1 MGKEKN
7 SFKYP
12 GTPMA
17 MDGTEAAVRME
28 SAGSEAGG
36 VYPITPASNMGE
48 GFAASA
54 AAAAPNAFGRRLVF
68 FEPEGEHAAAAVT
81 AGMSLVGL
89 RSANFSAGQGIA
101 YMHESLYAAVGKRL
115 TYVLNMACRAMT
127 KHSLNIHCGHDDY
140 HSVDDTGFFQLFAKN
155 VQEVADINLIT
166 HRIAELTLNPGICAQ
181 DGFLTSHAIESLI
194 LPEVDL
200 VREYLGDPSDI
211 IECPTPA
218 QKMVFGET
226 RRRVPE
232 LFDVDYPAMLGTV
245 QNQDSYAQGV
255 AAQRPFFFDH
265 IQEMADVAFEEYY
278 KLTGRKYARATG
290 YKLEDAEYVFVGQ
303 GSVIWNL
310 EAVCDYLRETEGMK
324 VGVLNVT
331 MFRPFPS
338 DLVSSMLRGKKAA
351 TVLERVDQ
359 PLASDAPLLREVR
372 GAVQKAQENHR
383 AGNGSQ
389 PYPGVDSY
397 GYEEAPDFY
406 SGCFGLGSR
415 DTQAG
420 DYLAAAR
427 NMVTGKGRRF
437 FYLGMDFIRNNPIK
451 KLGELQDEIE
461 KGYPEVKALALEPEE
476 NKNLLPK
483 DTMSI
488 RIHSVGGWGAI
499 TTGKN
504 MAMTISDLLG
514 MKVKA
519 NPKYGSEKKGQ
530 PTTFYA
536 SLSREDIRM
545 NCDLKFV
552 DAVLSPDPNVFR
564 HSNPLAGLAKG
575 GVFII
580 QSTLNEAELW
590 DATPDWAKKTI
601 EENELKVYFID
612 AFAIAKSEAPTTE
625 LQFRMQGAAFQGAF
639 FAVSP
644 LMAKEKLT
652 REPLFEA
659 ITKQLNK
666 KFLRKGAKVV
676 ESNVRVITRGYDEV
690 KELDYKKLEK
700 HKADLV
706 DLDTAVTGLAPENV
720 APGVGDRQRFFDQV
734 YDLYRKG
741 QEPIADPFAALSA
754 MPAATGTF
762 RDMTDIRFEVPE
774 WNPQKCTG
782 CGNCWT
788 QCPDSA
794 IPGLVIEF
802 DRLIETAI
810 NSAGADKPLTA
821 IPELVDALAAESRS
835 LMASV
840 PDAVYADVLAL
851 AYKNVCKERGKAGNQ
866 AALDAEFE
874 KVMGIIREFK
884 VAKTAP
890 FFDVPEKREEGSG
903 ALLAVTINPYAC
915 KGCNLCVD
923 ACNDGALTPI
933 TQEEETVDSLKTN
946 WDFWKQLPDTPE
958 RFIQVRDI
966 HEGIGVLNTI
976 LLKKENYS
984 MMVGGDGAC
993 MGCGEKTSTRLLMS
1007 AIEASLQ
1014 PHVTSFVEKL
1024 DELIEKVDSKAR
1036 LLFSA
1041 DIDLSGVGEGGKV
1054 DVSLD
1059 KEDSARLNKLTKLL
1073 ADLKDL
1079 SWRYK
1084 SGPSGV
1090 GRARLGMTNS
1100 TGCSSV
1106 WASTYPYNPYPFP
1119 WVNHLFQDAPSIA
1132 IGIFEGHMRKM
1143 ADNFALVRRAELEI
1157 NDAYDSNVHDPF
1169 FAMFDYNQ
1177 FTDEEFLLCPPIV
1190 AMGGDGAMYDIGFQN
1205 LSRLMASGKPLRVVI
1220 LDTQVYSNTGGQA
1233 CTSGF
1238 TGQIADMSYYGKA
1251 AHGKTEARKELS
1263 LISVAHRT
1271 SYVLQSSQA
1280 NPSHLMAGILRGLA
1294 SRRPAIFNIYA
1305 PCQTEHGIPDDA
1317 SLRNARLALESRAVP
1332 YMVYD
1337 PDAGSSLSEK
1347 LDLDGN
1353 PELDQDWPT
1362 YELKYKD
1369 ENGKDQVMELPLTI
1383 ADWAATEVRF
1393 GKHYQKVKG
1402 TPDTE
1407 LVLYHEFLKLS
1418 AEEAEGKSPF
1428 IYVLASKGRLDK
1440 YIVSDELVALG
1451 RERLD
1456 FWNELREMSGD
1467 LISEEVRDKVSED
1480 IEAEFDAKMDA
1491 LKAEY
1496 EAQILNLKQTYPQ
1509 EVARKMAEA
1518 LMGQGS
1524 NLDSLISSVASVP
1537 APATPAAPAVQPV
1550 AAPAPAPAPAPAAAA
1565 APAEDEEPGM
1575 APWIEEDTCTAC
1587 GDCLKVNSK
1596 LFVYNDSGKATITD
1610 PKNGS
1615 FKDLVV
1621 AAERCPSGSIHPGE
1635 PVNKKEKNLDKL
1647 VARAEPF
1654 N

>member
-1 MGKEKN
+1 MGKETN
-7 SFKYP
+7 TFKYP

-28 SAGSEAGG
+28 SAGSEAAG
-36 VYPITPASNMGE
+36 VYPITPATNMGE

-54 AAAAPNAFGRRLVF
+54 AAGAPNVFGRKLIF

-81 AGMSLVGL
+81 AGMSIVGL

-115 TYVLNMACRAMT
+115 TYVLNIACRAMT

-140 HSVDDTGFFQLFAKN
+140 HSVDDTGFFQLFGKN
-155 VQEVADINLIT
+155 VQEVADLNLIT
-166 HRIAELTLNPGICAQ
+166 HRIAELSLNPGICAQ
-181 DGFLTSHAIESLI
+181 DGFLTSHVIESLV
-194 LPEVDL
+194 LPELEL
-200 VREYLGDPSDI
+200 VKEYLGDPSDI

-218 QKMVFGET
+218 QKLIFGKT

-232 LFDVDYPAMLGTV
+232 LFDLDYPAMLGTV

-265 IQEMADVAFEEYY
+265 IKELTEIAFDEFY
-278 KLTGRKYARATG
+278 KLTGRKYSRAAG
-290 YKLEDAEYVFVGQ
+290 YRLEDAEYVIIGQ
-303 GSVIWNL
+303 GSVVWNL
-310 EAVCDYLRETEGMK
+310 EAVCDYLRETTGVK

-338 DLVSSMLRGKKAA
+338 DLVSRMLRGKKAA

-359 PLASDAPLLREVR
+359 PLAGDAPLLREVR

-383 AGNGSQ
+383 AVKGSA

-397 GYEEAPDFY
+397 GYDEAPDFY

-420 DYLAAAR
+420 DYVAAVN
-427 NMVTGKGRRF
+427 NMTSGKGRRF
-437 FYLGMDFIRNNPIK
+437 FYLGIDFIRDNPIN
-451 KLGELQDEIE
+451 KLGELQDEITA
-461 KGYPEVKALALEPEE
+461 GYPEVKGLALEPVE
-476 NKNLLPK
+476 NNNLLPK

-504 MAMTISDLLG
+504 MAMTVSDLLG

-536 SLSREDIRM
+536 SLSRENIRM

-552 DAVLSPDPNVFR
+552 DVVLSPDPNVFR
-564 HSNPLAGLAKG
+564 HSNPLSGLTKN

-580 QSTLNEAELW
+580 QTTLGENELW
-590 DATPDWAKKTI
+590 ASLPDWAKKTI
-601 EENELKVYFID
+601 KEKELKVYYID

-644 LMAKEKLT
+644 LMAREKLT

-690 KELDYKKLEK
+690 KELDFKKLDKKQPE
-700 HKADLV
+700 LV
-706 DLDTAVTGLAPENV
+706 SLDKSVTGLSPEGMT
-720 APGVGDRQRFFDQV
+720 PGVADRQRFFDQV
-734 YDLYRKG
+734 YDLYRNG
-741 QEPIADPFAALSA
+741 QEPIADPFSALSA
-754 MPAATGTF
+754 IPAATGVF

-774 WNPQKCTG
+774 WDPQKCTG

-802 DRLIETAI
+802 DKLLDTAI
-810 NSAGADKPLTA
+810 KSAGADKPLT
-821 IPELVDALAAESRS
+821 ELPALVEDLAAESRS
-835 LMASV
+835 LLDSV

-851 AYKNVCKERGKAGNQ
+851 AYKNVKKEMGKTGSQ
-866 AALDAEFE
+866 AVLDAEFE
-874 KVMGIIREFK
+874 MVLGIIREFK
-884 VAKTAP
+884 VAKTLP
-890 FFDVPEKREEGSG
+890 FFDVPEKKGKG
-903 ALLAVTINPYAC
+903 TGGLLAITINPYAC

-923 ACNDGALTPI
+923 ACNDDALKPV
-933 TQEEETVDSLKTN
+933 TQEEETVKSLKTN

-958 RFIQVRDI
+958 RFIQIRDI
-966 HEGIGVLNTI
+966 HEGIGVLSTI
-976 LLKKENYS
+976 LLKKDNYA

-1014 PHVTSFVEKL
+1014 PHVTAFVEKL
-1024 DELIEKVDSKAR
+1024 DELIKQVDSKAR
-1036 LLFSA
+1036 LLLAA
-1041 DIDLSGVGEGGKV
+1041 DVDLSGVKEGEKV

-1059 KEDSARLNKLTKLL
+1059 KEDGARLSKLTKLL

-1143 ADNFALVRRAELEI
+1143 ADNFALVRRADLEV
-1157 NDAYDSNVHDPF
+1157 NDAYNPLVHDEF
-1169 FAMFDYNQ
+1169 FYSFDYNQ
-1177 FTDEEFLLCPPIV
+1177 FTNDEFLLCPPIV

-1238 TGQIADMSYYGKA
+1238 TGQVSDMSYYGKA
-1251 AHGKTEARKELS
+1251 QHGKTEARKELA
-1263 LISVAHRT
+1263 LISLAHRT

-1280 NPSHLMAGILRGLA
+1280 NPSHLMAGILKGLA

-1317 SLRNARLALESRAVP
+1317 SQRSAKLALESRAVP
-1332 YMVYD
+1332 YMIYD
-1337 PDAGSSLSEK
+1337 PDAGSSMGERLN
-1347 LDLDGN
+1347 LDGN
-1353 PELDQDWPT
+1353 PEIDQDWPT

-1369 ENGKDQVMELPLTI
+1369 ENGKDQVMELPMTI
-1383 ADWAATEVRF
+1383 ADWAATEARF
-1393 GKHYQKVKG
+1393 AKHFQKVRG
-1402 TPDTE
+1402 TQDAE
-1407 LVLYHEFLKLS
+1407 LVPYHEFLKLS
-1418 AEEAEGKSPF
+1418 KEESEGKAAF
-1428 IYVLASKGRLDK
+1428 IYVLASNSQLVRYL
-1440 YIVSDELVALG
+1440 VSEELVALG
-1451 RERLD
+1451 KERLD
-1456 FWNELREMSGD
+1456 FWNELREISGD
-1467 LISEEVRDKVSED
+1467 LISEDVRDKVSDEK
-1480 IEAEFDAKMDA
+1480 EAEFEAKIDAIR
-1491 LKAEY
+1491 AEY
-1496 EAQILNLKQTYPQ
+1496 EAQIESLKQSYPQ
-1509 EVARKMAEA
+1509 EVARRMAEA

-1524 NLDSLISSVASVP
+1524 NLDSFVNSVAAV
-1537 APATPAAPAVQPV
+1537 PAAPVSSPV
-1550 AAPAPAPAPAPAAAA
+1550 VKAAAAPAAPAPAAPAA
-1565 APAEDEEPGM
+1565 PSEEEGEPGM

-1596 LFVYNDSGKATITD
+1596 LFVYGDSGKATITD

-1635 PVNKKEKNLDKL
+1635 PINKKEKNLDKL